1 MVAVPMGGARSRGV
15 AYVCAAP
22 GVCGREQRA
31 TGTWNAAIDL
41 DRFMLHMQ
49 KQNIRVTPASNGGL
63 VAWLKCATIDIGML
77 NPERI

>member
-1 MVAVPMGGARSRGV
+1 MYVQRR
-15 AYVCAAP
+15 VCA
-22 GVCGREQRA
+22 GGSDEQQGH
-31 TGTWNAAIDL
+31 GTWPLAIDL
-41 DRFMLHMQ
+41 DHFMLHMQ